1 MTSMRDVEYKGKTH
15 NIHNHFFWMTRRQAL
30 DLYGSHKS
38 ARSLYRD
45 AKANP
50 IPSHHEGG
58 LVDASEWT
66 KNGDPY
72 FSHVLPSL
80 NLSPL
85 AQEIMSDLNDLF
97 VESFELRSKTSKVI
111 EKGKEID
118 LHLNAWDAGIYQ
130 HKKMWYTEP
139 TLKAKW
145 ESLRVKHQQL
155 AKSLEHGVYTFGFLK

>member
-1 MTSMRDVEYKGKTH
+1 M
-15 NIHNHFFWMTRRQAL
+15 IRQF
-30 DLYGSHKS
+30 
-38 ARSLYRD
+38 
-45 AKANP
+45 
-50 IPSHHEGG
+50 E
-58 LVDASEWT
+58 LVDMVKAYEPDIDEMRLNRAYVFSMKAHGLQKRAS
-66 KNGDPY
+66 GDPY

-118 LHLNAWDAGIYQ
+118 IHLNAWDAGIYQ